1 MNDSDDRPVL
11 RAWRELAATDVLY
24 KAIAFALLTP
34 LIGLLFRLLVR
45 RTGSTA
51 VADAD
56 IAFFFFTTKS
66 GLLALILVGGL
77 LIAVTALE
85 QACLMT
91 IVLTALRGARPRV
104 RDAFAHAS
112 KRSHAVLRLTAQV
125 VVRVLLLAAP
135 FAAAIGATYWAL
147 LSGHDINFYLT
158 NRPPEF
164 LSAVAIAAVIALGL
178 AAVLLRTTLRWL
190 LVLPIVVFESVLPV
204 RAFSDSARRMI
215 GHRKA
220 AAVRLVP
227 WAALAIVLPFAGTWG
242 MRALGRAIAPMA
254 SGSMAALLVFVGGL
268 VVAWGAVSLAVS
280 IFVASTFAAIVV
292 RVYADEGGGAEAK
305 LPATFRDELTIEGRR
320 FRVSFRALTALLV
333 ASVAIATGLAYLL
346 MRTAWTDRPVTI
358 FAHRGASLEA
368 PENSLAAF
376 RLAGDMGTDY
386 VELDVQEAADGVVVV
401 VHDSDLM
408 KAGGSPLK
416 IWEATAEQLR
426 AVDIGSRVG
435 PQFANE
441 RVPTLA
447 EALAA
452 CKGVSR
458 VDIELKYYGHNQRL
472 EERVVELVE
481 AAGMQDQIVTM
492 SLSRDMVEK
501 MKRLRPEWTS
511 GLLSAKA
518 LGDLSGVRAD
528 FLAVEKSMAT
538 RRFVRVAHR
547 AGKKV
552 YPWTVDDPARMIRL
566 LGLGVDGLITNRPDV
581 ARAVLA
587 RYALMSEAERLFL
600 FVMTTLGAE
609 QDVAPPPGEL
619 RP

>member
-1 MNDSDDRPVL
+1 MTGTDNRPVL
-11 RAWRELAATDVLY
+11 RAWRELAATDILY

-34 LIGLLFRLLVR
+34 LITVLFRLLVR

-51 VADAD
+51 VADVD
-56 IAFFFFTTKS
+56 IALFFFTTKS
-66 GLLALILVGGL
+66 GSLALILVGGL

-85 QACLMT
+85 QACLMS
-91 IVLTALRGARPRV
+91 IVLSALRGARPRV
-104 RDAFAHAS
+104 RDAFAHAA
-112 KRSHAVLRLTAQV
+112 KRSQAVLRLTAQL
-125 VVRVLLLAAP
+125 VVRVLVLVAP
-135 FAAAIGATYWAL
+135 FVAGIGATYWAL

-158 NRPPEF
+158 NRPPAF
-164 LSAVAIAAVIALGL
+164 LGAVAIAGVIALGL
-178 AAVLLRTTLRWL
+178 AIVLVRKTLSWL
-190 LVLPIVVFESVLPV
+190 LVLPLVVFENVLPV
-204 RAFSDSARRMI
+204 RAFGESSRRMT

-220 AAVRLVP
+220 AALRLVP
-227 WAALAIVLPFAGTWG
+227 WAALAVALPIAVTWL
-242 MRALGRAIAPMA
+242 AHTLGRAVAPAA
-254 SGSMAALLVFVGGL
+254 SGSLSALLVFVGVL
-268 VVAWGAVSLAVS
+268 AVVWGAASLAVG
-280 IFVASTFAAIVV
+280 IGVAAAFALIVV
-292 RVYADEGGGAEAK
+292 RVYVEEGGAAK
-305 LPATFRDELTIEGRR
+305 ASLPAPFRDELTIEGRR
-320 FRVSFRALTALLV
+320 LRVSFRALTVLLV
-333 ASVAIATGLAYLL
+333 ASVVIATGLAYLL
-346 MRTAWTDRPVTI
+346 MRAAWSDRPLTI

-368 PENSLAAF
+368 PENSLSAF
-376 RLAGDMGTDY
+376 RRAGEMHSDF
-386 VELDVQEAADGVVVV
+386 VELDVQESSDGVVVV

-408 KAGGSPLK
+408 KVGGSPLK

-426 AVDIGSRVG
+426 AVDIGTRVG
-435 PQFANE
+435 PRFAGE
-441 RVPTLA
+441 HIPTLA

-452 CKGVSR
+452 CKGVTR

-492 SLSRDMVEK
+492 SLSRPMVEK

-518 LGDLSGVRAD
+518 LGDLSGVSAD

-552 YPWTVDDPARMIRL
+552 YPWTIDDPSRMIRL

-581 ARAVLA
+581 AREVLA
-587 RYALMSEAERLFL
+587 RYARMTQAERLFL

-609 QDVAPPPGEL
+609 TDVTPPPGEQ